1 MKVLLINS
9 DYGPDYLADL
19 VNYYFISNRHEV
31 FTNHRLDFMFNDFKI
46 SRTYIVRA
54 LLLWKIRKFIKK
66 LCSSNKEEILDSVKK
81 YDLIIFTSIQKF

>member
-31 FTNHRLDFMFNDFKI
+31 FTNHRLGF
-46 SRTYIVRA
+46 YV
-54 LLLWKIRKFIKK
+54 
-66 LCSSNKEEILDSVKK
+66 
-81 YDLIIFTSIQKF
+81 